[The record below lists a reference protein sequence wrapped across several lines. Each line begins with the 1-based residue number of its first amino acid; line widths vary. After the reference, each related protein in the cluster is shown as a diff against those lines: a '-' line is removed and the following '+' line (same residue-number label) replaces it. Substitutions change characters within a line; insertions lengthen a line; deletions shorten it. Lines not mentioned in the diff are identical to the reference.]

1 MENAAK
7 ALMIA
12 GGVLIS
18 IIIIS
23 MFILMIND
31 LTSFQQNENDMKRQ
45 EQLLEFN
52 QQFEIY
58 NSDSVRGNDLMSL
71 INKTID
77 YNKRNTTAVGADQ
90 GNDGYEPITIEID
103 LNGKQSELAIDPD
116 NVLLFKSTKYELN
129 NNNTNPLTTIIGDIN
144 SLKNKI
150 LKENGKEV
158 NYSETIL
165 NNLVTAYNK
174 IFIDNFESK
183 TNIEKSQVFFNIN
196 RVFGIEV
203 YKLYNSDDTLI
214 SDKDLNDL
222 WKENFIKDLKDDVNK
237 FFEYVQFKRAVFK
250 CEGKN
255 GAGGIEYSQNNGR
268 VTKMSF
274 KFTGEFN

>member
-144 SLKNKI
+144 SLKNKK